1 MGTASAFFDLAFGL
15 GPAVMGV
22 VAQRA
27 GFGGTFL
34 VSAVIA
40 TGAALLLARR
50 RAAQRPATSVTG

>member
-40 TGAALLLARR
+40 TGGRRCCWRGAARR
-50 RAAQRPATSVTG
+50 NGRRRRS